1 MNLKDEIWMEK
12 EKKKNERN
20 NILNKNRKERWPFR
34 NVASKAVVC
43 IIFSLIR
50 ALTDCTR
57 REGLRKYANSKDKR
71 DIVENN
77 IFTERH
83 LDSATIRTIQYVWKI
98 TRFVFLCF
106 LRRRHLTCVN
116 FIGYVHSLVYYEFFT
131 GKKAISR
138 TSDNDEK

>member
-1 MNLKDEIWMEK
+1 M
-12 EKKKNERN
+12 
-20 NILNKNRKERWPFR
+20 
-34 NVASKAVVC
+34 ASKAVVC

-83 LDSATIRTIQYVWKI
+83 LDSATIRTVQYV
-98 TRFVFLCF
+98 
-106 LRRRHLTCVN
+106 
-116 FIGYVHSLVYYEFFT
+116 
-131 GKKAISR
+131 
-138 TSDNDEK
+138 

>member
-1 MNLKDEIWMEK
+1 M
-12 EKKKNERN
+12 
-20 NILNKNRKERWPFR
+20 
-34 NVASKAVVC
+34 ASKAVVC

-83 LDSATIRTIQYVWKI
+83 LDSGTIRTSI
-98 TRFVFLCF
+98 
-106 LRRRHLTCVN
+106 
-116 FIGYVHSLVYYEFFT
+116 
-131 GKKAISR
+131 R
-138 TSDNDEK
+138 TVCLKNNVIRTLMLS

>member
-1 MNLKDEIWMEK
+1 M
-12 EKKKNERN
+12 
-20 NILNKNRKERWPFR
+20 
-34 NVASKAVVC
+34 ASKAVVC

-83 LDSATIRTIQYVWKI
+83 LDSGTIRTSIRTVCLKNNVI
-98 TRFVFLCF
+98 RILIRF